1 MKNERWTIGLA
12 VFFIITSALTLFVW
26 IPIDIETGVVET
38 FRRRVNIGDAM
49 APTVVAAA
57 ILVVSILM
65 GVMAL
70 IRPSPNLMVKEGLDK
85 QSFNFLSRMIIP
97 LGLGLSLMLYA
108 GPLVVDFINTMGGE
122 ISTYRQL
129 KDTFPYKFVGYSLGG
144 FVLVFGLVR
153 LIENRSS
160 LSAAWAAIIAVLLL
174 TLLYEVPFDNLLLPP
189 NGDY

>member
-65 GVMAL
+65 GIMAL

-85 QSFNFLSRMIIP
+85 QSFNFLSRMIIT

-129 KDTFPYKFVGYSLGG
+129 KDTFPYKFIGYSLGG
-144 FVLVFGLVR
+144 FVLVFGLVC

>member
-1 MKNERWTIGLA
+1 M
-12 VFFIITSALTLFVW
+12 
-26 IPIDIETGVVET
+26 
-38 FRRRVNIGDAM
+38 NIGDAM

-65 GVMAL
+65 GIMAL

-85 QSFNFLSRMIIP
+85 QSFNFLSRMIIT

>member
-65 GVMAL
+65 GIMAL

-85 QSFNFLSRMIIP
+85 QSFNFLSRMIIT

>member
-129 KDTFPYKFVGYSLGG
+129 KDTFPYKFIGYSLGG

>member
-1 MKNERWTIGLA
+1 
-12 VFFIITSALTLFVW
+12 
-26 IPIDIETGVVET
+26 
-38 FRRRVNIGDAM
+38 
-49 APTVVAAA
+49 
-57 ILVVSILM
+57 VVSILM

-129 KDTFPYKFVGYSLGG
+129 KDTFPYKFIGYSLGG
-144 FVLVFGLVR
+144 FVLVFGLVC

>member
-129 KDTFPYKFVGYSLGG
+129 KDTFPYKFIGYSLGG
-144 FVLVFGLVR
+144 FVLVFGLVC

>member
-65 GVMAL
+65 GIMAL

-85 QSFNFLSRMIIP
+85 QSFNFLSRMIIT

-129 KDTFPYKFVGYSLGG
+129 KDTFPYKFIGYSLGG

>member
-65 GVMAL
+65 GIMGL
-70 IRPSPNLMVKEGLDK
+70 IRPSSNLMVKEGLDK

-97 LGLGLSLMLYA
+97 FGLGLSLMLYA

-129 KDTFPYKFVGYSLGG
+129 KDTFPYKFIGYSLGG
-144 FVLVFGLVR
+144 FVLVFGLVC

>member
-65 GVMAL
+65 GIMGL
-70 IRPSPNLMVKEGLDK
+70 IRPSSNLMVKEGLDK
-85 QSFNFLSRMIIP
+85 QSFNFLSRMIIT

-129 KDTFPYKFVGYSLGG
+129 KDTFPYKFIGYSLGG
-144 FVLVFGLVR
+144 FVLVFGLVC

>member
-65 GVMAL
+65 GIMAL

-129 KDTFPYKFVGYSLGG
+129 KDTFPYKFIGYSLGG
-144 FVLVFGLVR
+144 FVLVFGLVC

>member
-85 QSFNFLSRMIIP
+85 QSFNFLSRMIIT

-129 KDTFPYKFVGYSLGG
+129 KDTFPYKFIGYSLGG
-144 FVLVFGLVR
+144 FVLVFGLVC